1 MRGRGLTT
9 VKKRK
14 NEVEHKGSPGLKPVK
29 RIVQLPDNIIHWIF
43 QLALYVKDLSTGSP
57 MKTAAILSRVSST
70 TARWMRPVLWG
81 NVHISNAGQALALFS
96 GLLHC
101 AFKPHA
107 ATYIRSLWIRA
118 DRTTIFDS
126 DPRFQSAHWLKGP
139 LKEVESALV
148 TANTPQNLAVDITL
162 LSEGWF
168 ISTNAQP
175 SQVVLLESE
184 DLIVGVPWHKVAPLL
199 PLRAPFA
206 SFKALT
212 HLCVQLP
219 ACMNPSEALNL
230 VLLIMNSRKFVRLV
244 ICLDNGLSTTC
255 PVNNIVWDVLSTSLS
270 RQIEKKLLIL
280 FPRAMPMSVEWD
292 GIIGIGRSIWDRI
305 NDPKELEP
313 REAEPFVEE
322 DYMKFHGVGF
332 LKRDLEAEP
341 PVSIWFPPLRYEMT
355 AEYSDDDDI

>member
-184 DLIVGVPWHKVAPLL
+184 DPTKSSSSG
-199 PLRAPFA
+199 
-206 SFKALT
+206 
-212 HLCVQLP
+212 
-219 ACMNPSEALNL
+219 
-230 VLLIMNSRKFVRLV
+230 
-244 ICLDNGLSTTC
+244 
-255 PVNNIVWDVLSTSLS
+255 
-270 RQIEKKLLIL
+270 
-280 FPRAMPMSVEWD
+280 
-292 GIIGIGRSIWDRI
+292 
-305 NDPKELEP
+305 
-313 REAEPFVEE
+313 
-322 DYMKFHGVGF
+322 FHGIKLHPYSHF
-332 LKRDLEAEP
+332 ELLLHRSKRSPIYASNCP
-341 PVSIWFPPLRYEMT
+341 RV
-355 AEYSDDDDI
+355 